1 MSKKV
6 LILSGSPRKGGNS
19 DILCDEF
26 LRGAQDAGHKAE
38 KIRISEKK
46 VAPCSGCYY
55 CSTHGGACVHKD
67 DMADIL
73 QKMID
78 ADVIVLASPVYFYS
92 ISAQLKAVID
102 RTVARWLEVKD
113 KEFYY
118 ITTMADEEKASADT
132 TLACFR
138 CPVAA
143 RLAFSRSSFNW
154 PRLCAQ
160 YSASLTRSFEPLSR
174 SIWYSPAPSH
184 NSMTSTRKCR
194 MVWAVLECFM
204 PSSQSR
210 GFCI

>member
-38 KIRISEKK
+38 KIRVAEKK

-55 CSTHGGACVHKD
+55 CSTHGGACVRKD

-102 RTVARWLEVKD
+102 RTVARWQEVKD

-118 ITTMADEEKASADT
+118 ITTMADEERSSADT

-138 CPVAA
+138 GYADCVEGAA
-143 RLAFSRSSFNW
+143 EKGVLVQAVFMSRVQCAVRLPWHR
-154 PRLCAQ
+154 
-160 YSASLTRSFEPLSR
+160 LTRWGGTYNGSETDSR
-174 SIWYSPAPSH
+174 AGCSGRICA
-184 NSMTSTRKCR
+184 KICR
-194 MVWAVLECFM
+194 T
-204 PSSQSR
+204 
-210 GFCI
+210 

>member
-38 KIRISEKK
+38 KIRVAEKK

-118 ITTMADEEKASADT
+118 ITTMADEESVMLLFLYLPRQT
-132 TLACFR
+132 PSPLNSPNSWNFLR
-138 CPVAA
+138 NGFLHRNPEAA
-143 RLAFSRSSFNW
+143 
-154 PRLCAQ
+154 
-160 YSASLTRSFEPLSR
+160 
-174 SIWYSPAPSH
+174 
-184 NSMTSTRKCR
+184 TS
-194 MVWAVLECFM
+194 
-204 PSSQSR
+204 
-210 GFCI
+210 

>member
-38 KIRISEKK
+38 KIRVAEKK

-118 ITTMADEEKASADT
+118 ITTMAS
-132 TLACFR
+132 
-138 CPVAA
+138 
-143 RLAFSRSSFNW
+143 
-154 PRLCAQ
+154 LC
-160 YSASLTRSFEPLSR
+160 SVLRLSR
-174 SIWYSPAPSH
+174 MQDMVQMRRIRYPKCTAFESFYK
-184 NSMTSTRKCR
+184 TQFTRK
-194 MVWAVLECFM
+194 
-204 PSSQSR
+204 
-210 GFCI
+210 

>member
-1 MSKKV
+1 MRFKLYDKIK
-6 LILSGSPRKGGNS
+6 LYQHHNADALRCQGGSYEQEGIDFVWQSPEGGNS

-38 KIRISEKK
+38 KIRVAEKK
-46 VAPCSGCYY
+46 AAPCSGCYY

-92 ISAQLKAVID
+92 ISAQLKTVID

-118 ITTMADEEKASADT
+118 ITTMADEEKSSADT
-132 TLACFR
+132 YAGLLPGLCRLRGRCRGKGSPCSMWRLRAGCSVRYACHGTGLR
-138 CPVAA
+138 DGRNV
-143 RLAFSRSSFNW
+143 
-154 PRLCAQ
+154 
-160 YSASLTRSFEPLSR
+160 
-174 SIWYSPAPSH
+174 
-184 NSMTSTRKCR
+184 
-194 MVWAVLECFM
+194 
-204 PSSQSR
+204 
-210 GFCI
+210 

>member
-38 KIRISEKK
+38 KIR
-46 VAPCSGCYY
+46 
-55 CSTHGGACVHKD
+55 
-67 DMADIL
+67 
-73 QKMID
+73 
-78 ADVIVLASPVYFYS
+78 
-92 ISAQLKAVID
+92 VID

-138 CPVAA
+138 GYADCVEGAVEKGVLVAGGVYEPGA
-143 RLAFSRSSFNW
+143 VRNTSAM
-154 PRLCAQ
+154 AQ
-160 YSASLTRSFEPLSR
+160 AYEMGR
-174 SIWYSPAPSH
+174 
-184 NSMTSTRKCR
+184 N
-194 MVWAVLECFM
+194 V
-204 PSSQSR
+204 
-210 GFCI
+210 